1 MNSKIWAIVPSALEN
16 IFQEKKA
23 ILQNTALINSLFTQ
37 AKTKENSVQ
46 NGIAIINIE
55 NAILRKTSWWSSGIS
70 YKEIKTEI
78 QKALNNEEVK
88 AIFYNIYS
96 PGGTV
101 SGNEEL
107 AAFIKEASTKKP
119 SCAFVDGMCC
129 SAAYWLASAT
139 GRIFATESAQI
150 GSIGVVLLHGD
161 YSKIYENAGVKFTY
175 ITAGSKKSVG
185 ASEIPLSEEDKEYL
199 QNQVNGIYDV
209 FLQNVAQNMGLD
221 LDKKLE
227 WADGRVF
234 LGKEALSLGL
244 VSKIVKTKEEAISL
258 LLENCKENFMAVP
271 NTSQSSQTNPQ
282 TPQTASTISEDL
294 FAILETVCGTEKAQ
308 KVKTLAESGLTK
320 AQIEALSPVLSMQA
334 EAKEQESNAETNKQI
349 LAALM
354 EQSPKAVTANAETL
368 QPDNEEQAI
377 IQRVGNLKQK

>member
-1 MNSKIWAIVPSALEN
+1 MNSKIWAILPSALEN

-23 ILQNTALINSLFTQ
+23 ILQNAALLNSFFSQTKQ
-37 AKTKENSVQ
+37 KENSVQ

-55 NAILRKTSWWSSGIS
+55 NAIMRKTSWWTSGIS
-70 YKEIKTEI
+70 HKEIKAEI
-78 QKALNNEEVK
+78 QRALDNQDVK
-88 AIFYNIYS
+88 AIFYSIYS
-96 PGGTV
+96 PGGSVAGT
-101 SGNEEL
+101 EEL
-107 AAFIKEASTKKP
+107 AAFIKEANTKKP

-139 GRIFATESAQI
+139 GSIFATESAEL
-150 GSIGVVLLHGD
+150 GSIGVVLVHRDL
-161 YSKIYENAGVKFTY
+161 SKIYEDWGLKYTY

-199 QNQVNGIYDV
+199 QNQVNGIYAV
-209 FLQNVAQNMGLD
+209 FLQNVAQNMSLD
-221 LDKKLE
+221 LDKKME

-244 VSKIVKTKEEAISL
+244 VSKIVKTKEEAMSL
-258 LLENCKENFMAVP
+258 LLENKENFMAVP
-271 NTSQSSQTNPQ
+271 NTHEQKTHEQTLQTVSS
-282 TPQTASTISEDL
+282 ISEDL
-294 FAILETVCGTEKAQ
+294 YAIVETVCGTEKAQ

-320 AQIEALSPVLSMQA
+320 AQIEALSPVFSMQA
-334 EAKEQESNAETNKQI
+334 KAKEQESNDETNKQI

-354 EQSPKAVTANAETL
+354 EQSPKAVTAKAETL
-368 QPDNEEQAI
+368 QPDDEEQTI